1 MKVLITGGSG
11 FVGSAVVRKLIF
23 RGHDVRVL
31 VRPSSPLDNLE
42 GLDVELAFGDLIE
55 PQSVLQAMTG
65 CEAVIHVAA
74 DYRIWVPQA
83 DRMFQANVDGT
94 QNVLDGAIEA
104 GIRRLVYTS
113 SVATL
118 GLPKGE
124 YAANEDTPI
133 ETGDLIGP
141 YKTSK
146 YVADKLVTRS
156 AGGSA
161 MEIVIV
167 HPSTPIGPRDIRPTP
182 TGKIVIEAASGRM
195 PAFVDTGL
203 NVVHVDDV
211 AEGHALALERGLPG
225 RRYILG
231 GENMTLAEILRAIAD
246 IVHQKAPKVRIPHGA
261 VMPIAAIAEAWGHL
275 TGKEPFV
282 TRDGVKL
289 ARKRMFYSSDRAIC
303 ELGYRPR
310 PAQEALGDAID
321 WFKQHGYVA

>member
-11 FVGSAVVRKLIF
+11 FVGSAIVRKLIR
-23 RGHDVRVL
+23 RGHDIRVL

-42 GLDVELAFGDLIE
+42 GLDVELVYGDLTE
-55 PQSVLQAMTG
+55 SQSVQEAMAG
-65 CEAVIHVAA
+65 CEAVVHAAA
-74 DYRIWVPQA
+74 DYRIWVPRA
-83 DRMFQANVDGT
+83 DEMFQANVAGT
-94 QNVLDGAIEA
+94 QNVLNGALSV
-104 GIRRLVYTS
+104 GVRRLVYTS
-113 SVATL
+113 SVATI

-133 ETGDLIGP
+133 EATDLIGP

-146 YVADKLVTRS
+146 YFADKLVTELAGRS
-156 AGGSA
+156 D

-182 TGKIVIEAASGRM
+182 TGKIVIQAASGRM

-211 AEGHALALERGLPG
+211 AEGHALALERGIPG

-231 GENMTLAEILRAIAD
+231 GENMTLAEILRVIAD
-246 IVHQKAPKVRIPHGA
+246 IVHQRAPKLRIPHGA
-261 VMPIAAIAEAWGHL
+261 IMPIAALAEAWGRL

-282 TRDGVKL
+282 TRDGVRL
-289 ARKRMFYSSDRAIC
+289 ARKRMFYSSERAIR
-303 ELGYRPR
+303 ELGYRHR
-310 PAQEALGDAID
+310 PPQEALGDAID